1 VQCDIVTLS
10 NKKTGS
16 IELSDDVFGQNVRP
30 DLMTRVVNW
39 QLAKRRS
46 GNHKVKQRS
55 EVTGSTAKPFNQKGG
70 GRARQGDK
78 KAPHMRG
85 GGTAFGPVVRS
96 HEHNL
101 PKKVRKLALKSAL
114 SEKKAAGHLII
125 VDEIKLKTAKTSD
138 LVSQLSGFDWG
149 RALIIYA
156 DSIDENFFKASR
168 KLKQLDLIPVP
179 GANVYDILLR
189 DTIVITKAGIEKLEE
204 RLK

>member
-1 VQCDIVTLS
+1 MQCDIVTLS

-114 SEKKAAGHLII
+114 SEKK
-125 VDEIKLKTAKTSD
+125 SCW
-138 LVSQLSGFDWG
+138 SFN
-149 RALIIYA
+149 YC
-156 DSIDENFFKASR
+156 
-168 KLKQLDLIPVP
+168 
-179 GANVYDILLR
+179 
-189 DTIVITKAGIEKLEE
+189 
-204 RLK
+204 